1 VSSSNGTCR
10 ARVCIGMALVAVL
23 LSGCST
29 SRLSQQPLN
38 NQEVL
43 RTLLISGGDPARCR
57 PMSAAESYAVEGQR
71 YTNLLGSRAMP
82 TQCSHPPFV
91 GR

>member
-1 VSSSNGTCR
+1 MGSSNGSYKG
-10 ARVCIGMALVAVL
+10 RVSIGMALVAVL

-29 SRLSQQPLN
+29 SSLAQQPLR

>member
-1 VSSSNGTCR
+1 MGSSTGTFSG
-10 ARVCIGMALVAVL
+10 RVCVAIALVTVL

-43 RTLLISGGDPARCR
+43 RTLLISGGDPGRCR

>member
-1 VSSSNGTCR
+1 MGSSNGSYKG
-10 ARVCIGMALVAVL
+10 RVSIGMALVAVL

-29 SRLSQQPLN
+29 SSLSQQPR

>member
-1 VSSSNGTCR
+1 
-10 ARVCIGMALVAVL
+10 MALVAVL

-29 SRLSQQPLN
+29 SRLSQQPIN

-43 RTLLISGGDPARCR
+43 RTLLSSGGDPARCR
-57 PMSAAESYAVEGQR
+57 PMSAAESYAFEGQR

-82 TQCSHPPFV
+82 TQCSHPPFI